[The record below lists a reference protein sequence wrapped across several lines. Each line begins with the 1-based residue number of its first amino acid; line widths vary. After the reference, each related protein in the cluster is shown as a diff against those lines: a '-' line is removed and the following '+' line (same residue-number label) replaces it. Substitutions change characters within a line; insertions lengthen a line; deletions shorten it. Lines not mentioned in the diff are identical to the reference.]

1 MTGITKISY
10 NGFDFQNQ
18 PTPFIT
24 KDESF
29 IKYGENFGSVQ
40 TFNLNGE
47 ITGKDFDA
55 LRSFQKE
62 IITGFAKDFGVFK
75 IQDVREDFVVGNNI
89 LLENSSKMLSEDLDD
104 LLLEQEAGSTIFKD
118 ILSKTGVKI
127 NSVNFPSNTY
137 KKRLNYNIS
146 LTCYPSDYF
155 NENYGVVDPQD
166 QWSFS
171 QSNDDILSAT
181 HTISAKG
188 FETGSYNESLAFENA
203 QNFVNGKTG
212 LSNLIFPYFM
222 SGAKSLSSE
231 YLYLDSVNESTDR
244 IGGVY
249 SITENYVRDLKNIS
263 GGYLRYNASIDSE
276 GSSSLKVRVQGSVVG
291 NKQASM
297 SGVRARFLGF
307 NVYGAANDFI
317 LQTNA
322 SSSISEEPV
331 SKSITEDLINKK
343 IDFNYS
349 FDDTER
355 QQTKTDLNIS
365 VNSGLSVTTVSVNG
379 SIKSSAPKHLR
390 SGLIESEFNGIDF
403 FNLAN
408 GEYNYFY
415 KNNPTKGL
423 NSTPVGQSFSRDSKN
438 YSIRFGREFN
448 NKDKPES
455 GIKELKTVLSFRPS
469 IKKVTAFELPE
480 KNGLYDVIDL
490 ESTKRASLQI
500 SINASPETGVT
511 ASESL
516 SILEENSNSLLNRF
530 GRLDSLQLES
540 ASNNTGETERMSL
553 SSSYSFI
560 SPNTVFL
567 GTNYDTINTF
577 EV

>member
-1 MTGITKISY
+1 
-10 NGFDFQNQ
+10 
-18 PTPFIT
+18 
-24 KDESF
+24 
-29 IKYGENFGSVQ
+29 
-40 TFNLNGE
+40 
-47 ITGKDFDA
+47 
-55 LRSFQKE
+55 
-62 IITGFAKDFGVFK
+62 
-75 IQDVREDFVVGNNI
+75 
-89 LLENSSKMLSEDLDD
+89 MLSEDLDD

-365 VNSGLSVTTVSVNG
+365 VNSGF
-379 SIKSSAPKHLR
+379 
-390 SGLIESEFNGIDF
+390 LI
-403 FNLAN
+403 
-408 GEYNYFY
+408 
-415 KNNPTKGL
+415 
-423 NSTPVGQSFSRDSKN
+423 
-438 YSIRFGREFN
+438 
-448 NKDKPES
+448 
-455 GIKELKTVLSFRPS
+455 
-469 IKKVTAFELPE
+469 
-480 KNGLYDVIDL
+480 
-490 ESTKRASLQI
+490 
-500 SINASPETGVT
+500 
-511 ASESL
+511 
-516 SILEENSNSLLNRF
+516 
-530 GRLDSLQLES
+530 
-540 ASNNTGETERMSL
+540 
-553 SSSYSFI
+553 
-560 SPNTVFL
+560 
-567 GTNYDTINTF
+567 
-577 EV
+577 

>member
-75 IQDVREDFVVGNNI
+75 IQDARENFVVGSNI

-188 FETGSYNESLAFENA
+188 FRIT
-203 QNFVNGKTG
+203 
-212 LSNLIFPYFM
+212 NLW
-222 SGAKSLSSE
+222 
-231 YLYLDSVNESTDR
+231 
-244 IGGVY
+244 
-249 SITENYVRDLKNIS
+249 
-263 GGYLRYNASIDSE
+263 
-276 GSSSLKVRVQGSVVG
+276 
-291 NKQASM
+291 
-297 SGVRARFLGF
+297 
-307 NVYGAANDFI
+307 
-317 LQTNA
+317 
-322 SSSISEEPV
+322 
-331 SKSITEDLINKK
+331 
-343 IDFNYS
+343 
-349 FDDTER
+349 
-355 QQTKTDLNIS
+355 
-365 VNSGLSVTTVSVNG
+365 
-379 SIKSSAPKHLR
+379 H
-390 SGLIESEFNGIDF
+390 
-403 FNLAN
+403 
-408 GEYNYFY
+408 
-415 KNNPTKGL
+415 
-423 NSTPVGQSFSRDSKN
+423 
-438 YSIRFGREFN
+438 
-448 NKDKPES
+448 
-455 GIKELKTVLSFRPS
+455 LKTP
-469 IKKVTAFELPE
+469 K
-480 KNGLYDVIDL
+480 
-490 ESTKRASLQI
+490 
-500 SINASPETGVT
+500 
-511 ASESL
+511 
-516 SILEENSNSLLNRF
+516 IL
-530 GRLDSLQLES
+530 
-540 ASNNTGETERMSL
+540 
-553 SSSYSFI
+553 
-560 SPNTVFL
+560 
-567 GTNYDTINTF
+567 
-577 EV
+577 

>member
-75 IQDVREDFVVGNNI
+75 IQDIREDSVVSSNI

-104 LLLEQEAGSTIFKD
+104 LLLEQEAGATIFTD
-118 ILSKTGVKI
+118 ILSKTGVKV
-127 NSVNFPSNTY
+127 NSVDFPSNSY
-137 KKRLNYNIS
+137 KKRLSYNIN

-155 NENYGVVDPQD
+155 NENYGVIDPED
-166 QWSFS
+166 EWSFV

-188 FETGSYNESLAFENA
+188 FETGSYNQSLAFENA

-222 SGAKSLSSE
+222 SGAKNIS
-231 YLYLDSVNESTDR
+231 YDNLYLESVNESTDR
-244 IGGVY
+244 IRGFY
-249 SITENYVRDLKNIS
+249 SITENYTKDLQNIN
-263 GGYLRYNASIDSE
+263 GYLRYNASIDSE
-276 GSSSLKVRVQGSVVG
+276 GSESLQVRVQGQVVG

-297 SGVRARFLGF
+297 SGVRGRFLDF

-317 LQTNA
+317 EQTNITSA
-322 SSSISEEPV
+322 ISKEPV
-331 SKSITEDLINKK
+331 SKSISEDLINKK
-343 IDFNYS
+343 INFSYA

-355 QQTKTDLNIS
+355 EQTKTDLTIS
-365 VNSGLSVTTVSVNG
+365 VNSGYSVTTVSVNG
-379 SIKSSAPKHLR
+379 SITSSAPKHLR
-390 SGLIESEFNGIDF
+390 SGLIENAFNGIDF
-403 FNLAN
+403 FDLAN
-408 GEYNYFY
+408 GEYSYFY
-415 KNNPTKGL
+415 KNNPSRGL

-438 YSIRFGREFN
+438 YSIRFSRDFD
-448 NKDKPES
+448 NKDKPEE
-455 GIKELKTVLSFRPS
+455 GIKEIKTVLSFSPA
-469 IKKVTAFELPE
+469 IKRVTAFELPE
-480 KNGLYDVIDL
+480 ENGTYDVIDL
-490 ESTKRASLQI
+490 ESTKKASLGI
-500 SINASPETGVT
+500 SLRAVPQTGFNASDI
-511 ASESL
+511 L
-516 SILEENSNSLLNRF
+516 STLENTSNSLLNKF
-530 GRLDSLQLES
+530 GNLNSLNLES
-540 ASNNTGETERMSL
+540 VSNNTGEAESLSL
-553 SSSYSFI
+553 SSKYSFD
-560 SPNTVFL
+560 SQNTVFIGL
-567 GTNYDTINTF
+567 NYNQVETF